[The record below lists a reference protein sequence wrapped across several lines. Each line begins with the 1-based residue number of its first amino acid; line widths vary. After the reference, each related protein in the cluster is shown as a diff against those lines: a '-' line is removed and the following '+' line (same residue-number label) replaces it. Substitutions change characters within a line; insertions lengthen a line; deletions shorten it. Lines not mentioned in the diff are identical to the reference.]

1 MYTIED
7 KKYKGDKIM
16 DVILKEL
23 MSRKSE
29 IDKSLELL
37 FKANMKITDW
47 DVPEADDQQAAEVLL
62 EMMQDKLNSIKADV
76 VDGKYSNY

>member
-1 MYTIED
+1 
-7 KKYKGDKIM
+7 M

-29 IDKSLELL
+29 IDNALELL

-47 DVPEADDQQAAEVLL
+47 DIPEADDQEAAEVLL
-62 EMMQDKLNSIKADV
+62 EMMQDKLNAIKSDV
-76 VDGKYSNY
+76 SNGKYKNY